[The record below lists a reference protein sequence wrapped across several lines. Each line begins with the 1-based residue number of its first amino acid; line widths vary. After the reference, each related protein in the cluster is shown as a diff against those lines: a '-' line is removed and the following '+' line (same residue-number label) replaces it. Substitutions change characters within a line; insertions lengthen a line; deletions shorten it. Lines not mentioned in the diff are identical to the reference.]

1 MAPAESQHTRIEF
14 TLDDYLHHL
23 RVVLGC
29 RINAAVREM
38 ARRIATDE
46 RVLLICRE
54 YDADDNL
61 KGEADVD
68 RRDFSVNF
76 DLKFDMSGRLRVVPR
91 TLRSMFGGIEV
102 DSSADGVTHRIFL
115 PKWHDDFVYTVVEQA
130 TSSTTTAVLP
140 APRKAI
146 TSSKKSKPT
155 TSSKEPKKTQSTRLI
170 SLMVDTDLEKLGL
183 LPYEVRNKVRPRFR
197 KKYPN
202 RRMPSDRTIDR
213 AYEKYTSPE

>member
-1 MAPAESQHTRIEF
+1 
-14 TLDDYLHHL
+14 
-23 RVVLGC
+23 
-29 RINAAVREM
+29 M

-54 YDADDNL
+54 YDADGNL
-61 KGEADVD
+61 KGEAVVD
-68 RRDFSVNF
+68 RRDFSVHY
-76 DLKFDMSGRLRVVPR
+76 DLKFDMSGRLRAVPR

-102 DSSADGVTHRIFL
+102 DSSADGVIHRISL

-130 TSSTTTAVLP
+130 TSSTTTAALS
-140 APRKAI
+140 ASRKAI

-155 TSSKEPKKTQSTRLI
+155 TASKEPKKTQSTRLI
-170 SLMVDTDLEKLGL
+170 SLMVDTDLEKSGL

-202 RRMPSDRTIDR
+202 RRVPSDSTIDR
-213 AYEKYTSPE
+213 AYEKYKSPE